1 MVQGFLGGSRSAA
14 SRSFVHSLTKRSE
27 QAGGNFLD
35 WAQAGAVTR
44 TEIASVSTTRAMDTA
59 RNDVRY
65 IGSHRRPSWTALGRT
80 MAKEPPT
87 VSELRKAA
95 EVTDQE
101 IDAAVDAVLADLAA
115 EAYPLA
121 KGWALDL
128 VKTLRTNTRA
138 AEALTTDK
146 PAWKRNMV
154 RTAILL
160 AHPVKG

>member
-1 MVQGFLGGSRSAA
+1 
-14 SRSFVHSLTKRSE
+14 
-27 QAGGNFLD
+27 
-35 WAQAGAVTR
+35 
-44 TEIASVSTTRAMDTA
+44 
-59 RNDVRY
+59 
-65 IGSHRRPSWTALGRT
+65 

-95 EVTDQE
+95 EITDQE
-101 IDAAVDAVLADLAA
+101 IDAAVDAVLADLAT

-121 KGWALDL
+121 KGWNLDL
-128 VKTLRTNTRA
+128 VGTLRTNTRA

-146 PAWKRNMV
+146 PGWKRNMV